1 MRDTLQLL
9 GFVLLVVAAFC
20 GPYLNKI
27 NSTQGQQD
35 DTYRI
40 GQVRET
46 IAGMGA
52 NEGQM
57 QNDNRTRDAELREH
71 DRDLAFMKGALA
83 AKGWP
88 IH

>member
-1 MRDTLQLL
+1 
-9 GFVLLVVAAFC
+9 
-20 GPYLNKI
+20 
-27 NSTQGQQD
+27 
-35 DTYRI
+35 
-40 GQVRET
+40 VRET
-46 IAGMGA
+46 IVGMGA

-71 DRDLAFMKGALA
+71 DRDFAFMKRALA